1 MIILKKLSNLLTVSE
16 KKEAWLLL
24 ILILMMALIDM
35 LGVASILP
43 FVGVLANPDLIETN
57 LILNKIYL
65 SSKHMGVINVNHF
78 LFVFGV
84 CVFILLMISL
94 VVRTK
99 NESDWIKK
107 KSTV

>member
-57 LILNKIYL
+57 LILNKIYQKHLYLQYNLKFL
-65 SSKHMGVINVNHF
+65 SPFPYSIEIEIFVVLLF
-78 LFVFGV
+78 LIQLLFLTLFDL
-84 CVFILLMISL
+84 ILSF
-94 VVRTK
+94 
-99 NESDWIKK
+99 
-107 KSTV
+107 